1 MYSTS
6 ISKIMKREWT
16 LEIIEVEQENRPDP
30 EYFKSAKLALW
41 SAGSGRNKDFFL
53 KLSLP

>member
-30 EYFKSAKLALW
+30 EYFTKKIDLTLI
-41 SAGSGRNKDFFL
+41 FL
-53 KLSLP
+53 IFEEDYPITL